1 MIIFSKHGRERMV
14 ERGISVNEV
23 EDAIKRGA
31 KELQKPNKVLHHFR
45 HFTIVTKKYR
55 GNDIVIT
62 VKPRW

>member
-1 MIIFSKHGRERMV
+1 LAFFSRHAREKMI

-23 EDAIKRGA
+23 EEAIKRGA

-45 HFTIVTKKYR
+45 HFTVVTKKVR
-55 GNDIVIT
+55 NDHFVIT